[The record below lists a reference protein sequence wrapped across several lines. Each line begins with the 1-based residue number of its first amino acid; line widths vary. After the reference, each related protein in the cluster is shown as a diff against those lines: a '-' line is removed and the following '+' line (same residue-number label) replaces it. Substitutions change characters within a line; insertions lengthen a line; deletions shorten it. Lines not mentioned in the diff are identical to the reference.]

1 MPRIL
6 IIEDDKEMQFV
17 LSDGLQAEGYETT
30 VAGGGNEGVAR
41 SREGNVDLVLLDL
54 MLPDIS
60 GIDVCRQI
68 RERNVD
74 LPVIMLTAKTEE
86 IDKVVGLEVGAD
98 DYVTKPFS
106 MRELLARIRALLRR
120 AARAQTQTIAEIAI
134 GATTVDF
141 AHRELRRGARS
152 ESLTRYEAD
161 LLHFLAIHRG
171 NTVSRE
177 SILEEVW
184 GAELNSGNRTV
195 DNYVARLRSK
205 LESSPARPQFILTV
219 HGAGYKLV

>member
-6 IIEDDKEMQFV
+6 IIEDDKDMQFV
-17 LSDGLQAEGYETT
+17 LSDGLQAEGYETA
-30 VAGGGNEGVAR
+30 VASEGQEGLAR
-41 SREGNVDLVLLDL
+41 IRDGNVELVLLDL
-54 MLPDIS
+54 MLPDLS
-60 GIDVCRQI
+60 GIEVCRQI
-68 RERNVD
+68 RTRNGA

-120 AARAQTQTIAEIAI
+120 STRAEARPVAEAAI
-134 GATTVDF
+134 GSAVVDF
-141 AHRELRRGARS
+141 AHRELRRGTRS

-161 LLHFLAIHRG
+161 LLHFLALHRG
-171 NTVSRE
+171 ETVSRE
-177 SILEEVW
+177 RILEEVW

-195 DNYVARLRSK
+195 DNYIARLRAK
-205 LESSPARPQFILTV
+205 LEASPARPQFILTV
-219 HGAGYKLV
+219 HGSGYKLV